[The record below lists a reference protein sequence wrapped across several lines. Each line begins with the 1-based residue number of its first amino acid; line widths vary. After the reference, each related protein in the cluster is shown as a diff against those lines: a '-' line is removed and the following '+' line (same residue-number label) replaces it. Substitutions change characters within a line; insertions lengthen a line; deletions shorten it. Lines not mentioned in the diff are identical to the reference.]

1 MSQPT
6 PFASLGPQL
15 LARKGRARP
24 AMRPHLASLLEC
36 NGAELSDDL
45 GWSDMGREVDPA
57 PVPALASSQVALS
70 RAIAGGR
77 RSALA
82 EGRRCA
88 FTLRL
93 DAERHR
99 NLRRACAHWNSS
111 AQQLITAALDHL
123 LADQPP
129 GVAGTD
135 QVSEGKCP

>member
-1 MSQPT
+1 MMNQPK
-6 PFASLGPQL
+6 PFASLGPEL

-24 AMRPHLASLLEC
+24 AMRPHLASLLEFR
-36 NGAELSDDL
+36 GDAVSDDL
-45 GWSDMGREVDPA
+45 GWNDMGRESETGPA
-57 PVPALASSQVALS
+57 PVTALA

-99 NLRRACAHWNSS
+99 NLRRACAQWNAS
-111 AQQLITAALDHL
+111 AQQLITAALDRL

-129 GVAGTD
+129 GATSTD
-135 QVSEGKCP
+135 QVSEGECP